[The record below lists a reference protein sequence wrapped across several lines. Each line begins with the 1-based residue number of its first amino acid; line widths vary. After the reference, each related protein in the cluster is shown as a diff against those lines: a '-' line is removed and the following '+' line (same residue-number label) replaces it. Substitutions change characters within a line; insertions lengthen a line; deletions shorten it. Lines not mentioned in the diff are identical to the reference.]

1 MTKRKEFREIEMQG
15 TVLTPIKCSVQMDPT
30 LGKELLADDSV
41 KLYKYKGYVKIPPMA
56 LIDDVLTVTACG
68 IDSIAMNAAIQS
80 KVNNKRLELGH
91 SKCFQMRIG
100 NEKSNCPNLKVH
112 SKDMLTANSERFL
125 GDILSTDGKIEENLK
140 KRQSKGIGI
149 VNQIIGLL
157 GGISFGE
164 YYFETALLF
173 RNSLLINGALFLSV

>member
-1 MTKRKEFREIEMQG
+1 MQG
-15 TVLTPIKCSVQMDPT
+15 TVLTPIKCSVQIDT

-41 KLYKYKGYVKIPPMA
+41 KLYKIPPMA

-91 SKCFQMRIG
+91 SKCFQMHIG

-112 SKDMLTANSERFL
+112 SKDMLTANSERYL

-157 GGISFGE
+157 GGISFGGI
-164 YYFETALLF
+164 LF
-173 RNSLLINGALFLSV
+173 